1 MWDPLF
7 GFVVFICTLLEF
19 EIMLKESD
27 ASMVST
33 YQQ

>member
-7 GFVVFICTLLEF
+7 GFVVFICTLLEL
-19 EIMLKESD
+19 EILLKESD
-27 ASMVST
+27 ASMVFA